1 MRKFLLWPAIVV
13 FAVFAGAFL
22 WLPGYVER
30 SMNGVLQKPPYQISA
45 RARDLQRRIPIVDL
59 HADSLLWSRDLLSR
73 GSRGQVDIPRLI
85 EGHVALQAFTVVT
98 KTPRGL
104 NFQRN
109 TGDSDN
115 ILPLALVERWPIA
128 TWGSL
133 TERALY
139 QASRLRDFASRSQG
153 KFTIIRSADDLRAY
167 LDRRRAD
174 PDITA
179 GFLGIEGAHALD
191 GNLVNIDRLYDAGF
205 RMMAPTHFFDNDIGG
220 SSAGAERTGLTDKG
234 REMIRRM
241 EARHMLVD
249 LAHASPRTIQDVLA
263 MATRAV
269 IVSHTGVRA
278 TCDNQRNLS
287 DEQLRGVAR
296 TGGVIGIA
304 YFDVA
309 VCGADAA
316 AIARAIRHTAD
327 TVGVDAVALGSD
339 FDGAVLAPLDT
350 TGLGLLIDALFQ
362 AGFTEDEIAKIMG
375 GNALRVL
382 LATLPSPIH
391 TP

>member
-1 MRKFLLWPAIVV
+1 MRKLYWTVAVLAVV
-13 FAVFAGAFL
+13 LAAAFA
-22 WLPGYVER
+22 WLPGYVES
-30 SMNGVLQKPPYQISA
+30 SMNGVLRKPPYQISA
-45 RARDLQRRIPIVDL
+45 RARVLENRIPIVDL
-59 HADSLLWSRDLLSR
+59 HADSLLWRRDLLAR
-73 GSRGQVDIPRLI
+73 GTRGQVDIPRLI

-109 TGDSDN
+109 TSDSDN
-115 ILPLALVERWPIA
+115 ITLLSIVERWPPA
-128 TWGSL
+128 TWSSL

-139 QASRLRDFASRSQG
+139 QASRLRDVESRSQG
-153 KFTIIRSADDLRAY
+153 KFTIIRSAADLRAY

-174 PDITA
+174 PAIAA

-191 GNLVNIDRLYDAGF
+191 GNLANIDRLYDAGF

-220 SSAGAERTGLTDKG
+220 SSAGVDKTGLTDKG
-234 REMIRRM
+234 RAMVRRM
-241 EARHMLVD
+241 ESRHMLVD
-249 LAHASPRTIQDVLA
+249 LAHAAPRTIDDVLA
-263 MATRAV
+263 IATRPV
-269 IVSHTGVRA
+269 MVSHTGVKGA
-278 TCDNQRNLS
+278 CDNGRNLS
-287 DEQLRGVAR
+287 DAQLRGIAH

-304 YFDVA
+304 YFEVA
-309 VCGADAA
+309 VCGTDAT

-339 FDGAVLAPLDT
+339 FDGAVVEPFDT

-362 AGFTEDEIAKIMG
+362 AGFGDDDIAKIMG

-382 LATLPSPIH
+382 LSSL
-391 TP
+391 

>member
-1 MRKFLLWPAIVV
+1 MRRTICWIIAILAIALV
-13 FAVFAGAFL
+13 GAFA
-22 WLPGYVER
+22 WLPGHVEN
-30 SMNGVLQKPPYQISA
+30 SMNGVLHKPPYEISP
-45 RARDLQRRIPIVDL
+45 RARDLESRIPIVDL
-59 HADSLLWSRDLLSR
+59 HADSLLWSRDLLVR
-73 GSRGQVDIPRLI
+73 GTRGQVDIPRLI

-109 TGDSDN
+109 AGDSDN
-115 ILPLALVERWPIA
+115 ITLLSVVERWPPA
-128 TWGSL
+128 SWSSL

-139 QASRLRDFASRSQG
+139 QASRLRDFESRSQG
-153 KFTIIRSADDLRAY
+153 KFTIIRSAAGLRAY

-174 PDITA
+174 PAITA

-191 GNLVNIDRLYDAGF
+191 GNLANIERLYDAGF

-220 SSAGAERTGLTDKG
+220 SSAGVDKTGLTGKG

-249 LAHASPRTIQDVLA
+249 VAHASDRTIDDMLA
-263 MATRAV
+263 IATRPV
-269 IVSHTGVRA
+269 IVSHTGVKG
-278 TCDNQRNLS
+278 TCDNSRNLS
-287 DEQLRGVAR
+287 DAQIRGIAH

-304 YFDVA
+304 YFEVA
-309 VCGADAA
+309 VCGKDAA
-316 AIARAIRHTAD
+316 AIARAIRYTAD
-327 TVGVDAVALGSD
+327 IVGVDSVVLGSD
-339 FDGAVLAPLDT
+339 FDGAVVAPFDT

-362 AGFTEDEIAKIMG
+362 AGFSEGDIAKIMG

-382 LATLPSPIH
+382 LASL
-391 TP
+391 

>member
-1 MRKFLLWPAIVV
+1 MRKFLLWFTAATLALLA
-13 FAVFAGAFL
+13 AVFI
-22 WLPGYVER
+22 WLPGMVESSR
-30 SMNGVLQKPPYQISA
+30 NTVLLQPPYRISP
-45 RARDLQRRIPIVDL
+45 RARDLQSRIPIVDL
-59 HADSLLWSRDLLSR
+59 HADSLLWSRDLLVR

-85 EGHVALQAFTVVT
+85 EGRVALQAFTIVT
-98 KTPRGL
+98 KTPRGM

-115 ILPLALVERWPIA
+115 ITLLSFVERWPPA
-128 TWGSL
+128 TWSSL

-139 QASRLRDFASRSQG
+139 QASRLRDFEARSQG
-153 KFTIIRSADDLRAY
+153 KISIIRSPAGLQAY

-174 PDITA
+174 PNITA

-191 GNLVNIDRLYDAGF
+191 GNLANIDRLYDAGV
-205 RMMAPTHFFDNDIGG
+205 RMLAPTHFFDNDIGG
-220 SSAGAERTGLTDKG
+220 SSAGADQYGLTPKG

-249 LAHASPRTIQDVLA
+249 LAHAAPKTIDDVLA
-263 MATRAV
+263 IATRPV
-269 IVSHTGVRA
+269 IVSHTGVKA
-278 TCDNQRNLS
+278 TCDNSRNLS
-287 DEQLRGVAR
+287 DDHLRGIAR

-309 VCGADAA
+309 VCGTDPA

-327 TVGVDAVALGSD
+327 TAGVDAVALGSD
-339 FDGAVLAPLDT
+339 FDGSVVTPFDT
-350 TGLGLLIDALFQ
+350 TGLGLIIDALLQ
-362 AGFTEDEIAKIMG
+362 AGFNQDQIAKIMG

-382 LATLPSPIH
+382 LSSL
-391 TP
+391 

>member
-1 MRKFLLWPAIVV
+1 
-13 FAVFAGAFL
+13 
-22 WLPGYVER
+22 
-30 SMNGVLQKPPYQISA
+30 
-45 RARDLQRRIPIVDL
+45 VDL
-59 HADSLLWSRDLLSR
+59 HADSLLWSRDLLVR
-73 GSRGQVDIPRLI
+73 GTRGQVDIPRLI

-109 TGDSDN
+109 TAGSDN
-115 ILPLALVERWPIA
+115 ITLLSLVERWPPA

-139 QASRLRDFASRSQG
+139 QASRLRDVESRSHG
-153 KFTIIRSADDLRAY
+153 KFTIVRSAAGLRAY

-174 PDITA
+174 PAITA

-191 GNLVNIDRLYDAGF
+191 GDLANLDRLYDAGV

-220 SSAGAERTGLTDKG
+220 SSAGVAKTGLTDKG
-234 REMIRRM
+234 RDMVRRM
-241 EARHMLVD
+241 QARHMLVD
-249 LAHASPRTIQDVLA
+249 LAHAAPRTIDEVLA
-263 MATRAV
+263 IATRPV
-269 IVSHTGVRA
+269 IVSHTGVKA
-278 TCDNQRNLS
+278 TCDNSRNLS
-287 DEQLRGVAR
+287 DAQLRGVAH

-309 VCGADAA
+309 VCGTDAA

-339 FDGAVLAPLDT
+339 FDGGVVAPFDT

-362 AGFTEDEIAKIMG
+362 AGFGEDDIAKIMG

-382 LATLPSPIH
+382 LSSL
-391 TP
+391 